1 MFLSICMAKLLHIIL
16 ELRHDTISQI
26 AARKLS
32 RSHQLRTQAPALL
45 LITEARR
52 IIRREQHAAITSLGG
67 TGALSLH
74 TQYDV
79 YLAAPDH
86 LLSVRRSPPETA
98 SRYLH
103 VACMQSLHFI
113 SSQFSSKVPVEWWGE
128 NERTTVCSE
137 HEACQQNGEENQR
150 QPLGVHL
157 PSVWE
162 AICQWI

>member
-1 MFLSICMAKLLHIIL
+1 MAKLLHIIL

-103 VACMQSLHFI
+103 VATLVACNRNTSWHHNFPQKYQSSDDGVRNVLQFAANTRHVNRTARRTSVSLLAFI
-113 SSQFSSKVPVEWWGE
+113 SPNV
-128 NERTTVCSE
+128 
-137 HEACQQNGEENQR
+137 
-150 QPLGVHL
+150 
-157 PSVWE
+157 
-162 AICQWI
+162 

>member
-1 MFLSICMAKLLHIIL
+1 MAKLLHIIL
-16 ELRHDTISQI
+16 QLRHDTISQI

-86 LLSVRRSPPETA
+86 LLSVRRSPLETA

-103 VACMQSLHFI
+103 VATLVACNRNTSSHRNLPQKYQSIDGVRMNILPL
-113 SSQFSSKVPVEWWGE
+113 SQMRCRFRFLCPQV
-128 NERTTVCSE
+128 
-137 HEACQQNGEENQR
+137 
-150 QPLGVHL
+150 
-157 PSVWE
+157 
-162 AICQWI
+162 